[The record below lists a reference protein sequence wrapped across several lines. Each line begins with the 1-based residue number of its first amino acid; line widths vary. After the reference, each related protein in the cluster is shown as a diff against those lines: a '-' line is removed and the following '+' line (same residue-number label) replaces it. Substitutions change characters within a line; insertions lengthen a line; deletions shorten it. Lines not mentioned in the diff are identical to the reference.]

1 MTELCDKNGDTP
13 EPLNQVTLNE
23 IYYNC
28 TECKSCIEITSIDE
42 KECCIEFGSAWGDDS
57 QLFSSSDYHLPD
69 VELLTVNNIIS
80 SLTQR
85 TSEVLIHW
93 IMDREIST
101 RDLVNKV
108 LPENTPEEQRLA
120 RLLHASL
127 DNKTVSVEYSERY
140 LNSPLGCII
149 LCHILKGLKEQFNL
163 QFDDVSFLFPSRFVP
178 RTSRHELESDFQ
190 GGRTSR
196 IQTETAERNEFLTN
210 ALRAIVGANA
220 NIQLFN
226 QVEHDR
232 CLTITTEDGFRF
244 CLMPDGGVCLGWK
257 ISRND
262 SPLDGSGNRTRDY
275 LEQHF
280 DEDIVLF
287 NSLSVFKGI
296 KYYVSAEEGGK

>member
-1 MTELCDKNGDTP
+1 MIAPLISMTFTDGSKKLYLSKN
-13 EPLNQVTLNE
+13 
-23 IYYNC
+23 C
-28 TECKSCIEITSIDE
+28 SIDF
-42 KECCIEFGSAWGDDS
+42 CSAWGDGS
-57 QLFSSSDYHLPD
+57 QLFTSSAYNLPNI
-69 VELLTVNNIIS
+69 EIMTVKNIIT

-85 TSEVLIHW
+85 SSEVLIHW
-93 IMDREIST
+93 IKDREIST
-101 RDLVNKV
+101 RELVNKV
-108 LPENTPEEQRLA
+108 LPESTPEEQRFV

-149 LCHILKGLKEQFNL
+149 LCHIIKGLKERFNL
-163 QFDDVSFLFPSRFVP
+163 RFDDVSFLFPSRFVP

-196 IQTETAERNEFLTN
+196 IQTETAERNEFLTK

-232 CLTITTEDGFRF
+232 CLTITSENGFRF

-262 SPLDGSGNRTRDY
+262 NPLNGSGNRTRDY
-275 LEQHF
+275 LERHL
-280 DEDIVLF
+280 DEDIALF
-287 NSLSVFKGI
+287 NQLSVFKGI
-296 KYYVSAEEGGK
+296 KYYASLENRN